1 MAPRLSIVISQAP
14 SNNANIAEIEQQ
26 IVTQLMFEPG
36 LDATLIGHLSSIAT
50 GTTDHLCLEG
60 IRGDFALLGW
70 QTAQEAYEQLAR
82 LGIYARPGK
91 TPLPTQ
97 QASSDDI
104 TQAIIEENL
113 STFPVPPAP
122 HETPNASGLPMAE
135 QLKRRIYFID
145 LRHVPSMHVGK
156 ESQYFLDVLK
166 RILQDRQT
174 IAVPIKLASKPSS
187 SAPLASNPSAIS
199 DKQDEE
205 KKEKPILQV
214 ITRPKERTEI
224 PQQFPTNSPAI
235 PSRAEAHASTTPA
248 SADSDDPAWIQLD
261 KLLDDFDSLDI

>member
-14 SNNANIAEIEQQ
+14 SNNASVAEIEQQ

-70 QTAQEAYEQLAR
+70 QTAQEAYQQLAR

-91 TPLPTQ
+91 TPLLVKQTPNDDTN
-97 QASSDDI
+97 QATS
-104 TQAIIEENL
+104 EE
-113 STFPVPPAP
+113 SQPSFPVPSTP
-122 HETPNASGLPMAE
+122 HETPSPSGLPISE

-145 LRHVPSMHVGK
+145 LRHVPSMHAGK

-174 IAVPIKLASKPSS
+174 IAFPIKFAGKPSS
-187 SAPLASNPSAIS
+187 TTPTSSLSAIS
-199 DKQDEE
+199 DKQTEE
-205 KKEKPILQV
+205 KKDKPILQL
-214 ITRPKERTEI
+214 ITRPKESTEI
-224 PQQFPTNSPAI
+224 QQQTPTHSPVV
-235 PSRAEAHASTTPA
+235 PSRAEAHASTTPT
-248 SADSDDPAWIQLD
+248 SADSDDPAWKQLD

>member
-14 SNNANIAEIEQQ
+14 SNNANVAEIEQQ
-26 IVTQLMFEPG
+26 IVTKLMFEPG
-36 LDATLIGHLSSIAT
+36 LDAMLIGHLSTIAV

-70 QTAQEAYEQLAR
+70 QPAQEAYQQLAR
-82 LGIYARPGK
+82 LGVYARPGK
-91 TPLPTQ
+91 TPFTTAHP
-97 QASSDDI
+97 ASDDANRSESEADSAAFP
-104 TQAIIEENL
+104 TP
-113 STFPVPPAP
+113 STSQEFSSS
-122 HETPNASGLPMAE
+122 TSLPIAE

-145 LRHVPSMHVGK
+145 LRQAPRTASGK

-174 IAVPIKLASKPSS
+174 IAVPIKLAGKPSS
-187 SAPLASNPSAIS
+187 TPAAPPLSTMS
-199 DKQDEE
+199 DKQAEE
-205 KKEKPILQV
+205 KKDKPSLQV
-214 ITRPKERTEI
+214 TTRPKEPVET
-224 PQQFPTNSPAI
+224 QHQSPTQLPVV

-248 SADSDDPAWIQLD
+248 SNDSDDPAWKQLD

>member
-14 SNNANIAEIEQQ
+14 SNNANIAELEQQ
-26 IVTQLMFEPG
+26 IVTKLMFEPG
-36 LDATLIGHLSSIAT
+36 LDAMLIGHLSSIAT

-70 QTAQEAYEQLAR
+70 QPAQEAYQQLAR

-91 TPLPTQ
+91 TPLPAQ
-97 QASSDDI
+97 QAPNDNI
-104 TQAIIEENL
+104 NQAVSEE
-113 STFPVPPAP
+113 SPTSFPIPSEP
-122 HETPNASGLPMAE
+122 HETPSASGLPISE

-145 LRHVPSMHVGK
+145 LRHVPALHAGK

-174 IAVPIKLASKPSS
+174 IAVPIKLGGKLSSTPPAS
-187 SAPLASNPSAIS
+187 PLSAIS
-199 DKQDEE
+199 DKQAEE
-205 KKEKPILQV
+205 KKDKPSLQV
-214 ITRPKERTEI
+214 ITRPKEPTEI
-224 PQQFPTNSPAI
+224 QQQSSTHSPVV
-235 PSRAEAHASTTPA
+235 PSRSEAHASTTPA
-248 SADSDDPAWIQLD
+248 SADSDDPAWKQLD

>member
-14 SNNANIAEIEQQ
+14 SNNASVAEIEQQ

-36 LDATLIGHLSSIAT
+36 LDAMLIGHLGSIAT

-70 QTAQEAYEQLAR
+70 QPAQEAYQQLAR

-91 TPLPTQ
+91 TPLPAQ
-97 QASSDDI
+97 QTLNDEINQAASEESLPSFPLPSTPLETPSASS
-104 TQAIIEENL
+104 L
-113 STFPVPPAP
+113 PV
-122 HETPNASGLPMAE
+122 SE

-145 LRHVPSMHVGK
+145 LRNVPSIHLGK

-174 IAVPIKLASKPSS
+174 IAVPIKLAGKPTSTNT
-187 SAPLASNPSAIS
+187 ALPPSAIR
-199 DKQDEE
+199 DKQAEE
-205 KKEKPILQV
+205 KKDIPILQV
-214 ITRPKERTEI
+214 INRPKERAEI
-224 PQQFPTNSPAI
+224 PQQSPTHFPVV
-235 PSRAEAHASTTPA
+235 PSRAEAHASTTPV
-248 SADSDDPAWIQLD
+248 SADSDDPAWKQLD